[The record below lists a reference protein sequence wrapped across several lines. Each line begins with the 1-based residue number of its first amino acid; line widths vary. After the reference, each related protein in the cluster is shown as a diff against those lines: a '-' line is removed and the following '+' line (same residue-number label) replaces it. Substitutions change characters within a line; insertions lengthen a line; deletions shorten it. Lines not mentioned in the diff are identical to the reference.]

1 MITCRFRVLA
11 SVFLGP
17 LLLPVLY
24 ADVTLRYKTETKMN
38 PNLPAA
44 MIAGMSGLG
53 AGTPTGS
60 VIQLKGGKGFYT
72 APGFNSIVDFTTQEM
87 TLLDATGGRY
97 AKVNGDQ
104 LGAALTSAMPK
115 IPAEAS
121 AMMASMKTDVSPSRA
136 TGRTEVIQGVE
147 TEEREIVVSIGGPA
161 IPNMPAGPLVRM
173 VMQIWTA
180 KPGEVLRVPAI
191 REITGYSLWSYATL
205 NPTAG
210 IEGMM
215 KLMPG
220 LADTVT
226 PLIKEMQ
233 KGTTI
238 LRTHMEMFMP
248 MMAAMLKQIPA
259 GGNPA
264 GASLDPD
271 APLMQMNTEAVELS
285 SAPVPDS
292 VFQIPEGYRE
302 APAADLVKGMFAKVQ
317 APAKQ

>member
-1 MITCRFRVLA
+1 MTVCRFCALA
-11 SVFLGP
+11 LVFLQAA
-17 LLLPVLY
+17 LY

-44 MIAGMSGLG
+44 MAAGMNGMGVATSQD
-53 AGTPTGS
+53 S
-60 VIQLKGGKGFYT
+60 VIQLKGGKGLYT
-72 APGFNSIVDFTTQEM
+72 AAGFNSIVDFTTQEM

-97 AKVNGDQ
+97 AKVTADQ
-104 LGAALTSAMPK
+104 LGDALAGAMPK

-121 AMMASMKTDVSPSRA
+121 AIMASMKTDVSPA
-136 TGRTEVIQGVE
+136 KVTGRTAVIQGVE
-147 TEEREIVVSIGGPA
+147 AEEREIVISIGGPA

-173 VMQIWTA
+173 VMQMWTA
-180 KPGEVLRVPAI
+180 KPGEVLRIPAI
-191 REITGYSLWSYATL
+191 RELTGYSLWSYATM

-226 PLIKEMQ
+226 PLMKEMQ

-238 LRTHMEMFMP
+238 LRTHVEMFMP
-248 MMAAMLKQIPA
+248 MMAAMLKQM
-259 GGNPA
+259 PA
-264 GASLDPD
+264 GANPTGGSLDPD

-285 SAPVPDS
+285 SATVPDS

-302 APAADLVKGMFAKVQ
+302 APASDVVKTMFAKFQ
-317 APAKQ
+317 PAVKQ